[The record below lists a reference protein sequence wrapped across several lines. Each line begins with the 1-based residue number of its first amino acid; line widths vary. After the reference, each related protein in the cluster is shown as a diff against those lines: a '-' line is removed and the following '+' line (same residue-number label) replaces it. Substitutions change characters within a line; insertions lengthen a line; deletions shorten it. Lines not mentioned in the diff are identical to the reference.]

1 MVEIEI
7 GKGKTARRAYWLD
20 DVTIVPSSRTRDAD
34 DVDTSWKIVAYR
46 FDLPVLTSGGLEP
59 LTADAAADAG
69 RSGTLAVLDLAPF
82 AEDAGPLKELVAGL
96 HEDGHRVA
104 ARCSPRKARERVP
117 DALAAEVDV
126 LVIQGDIVSA
136 EHVSRTSEPLN
147 LKTFIRELDLPVI
160 VGGCASHAAA
170 LHLLRTGAAGVLVGI
185 DRADL
190 GVGVPLATALAD
202 ARSARVR
209 HLDESGVY
217 CHVIGVGGVRS
228 GADVAKAIACGAD
241 AVMVGTESVENS
253 AAEGLAELLRRAMA
267 TCGYTDLKS
276 FQKADLMVAP

>member
-1 MVEIEI
+1 M
-7 GKGKTARRAYWLD
+7 
-20 DVTIVPSSRTRDAD
+20 
-34 DVDTSWKIVAYR
+34 
-46 FDLPVLTSGGLEP
+46 
-59 LTADAAADAG
+59 
-69 RSGTLAVLDLAPF
+69 
-82 AEDAGPLKELVAGL
+82 
-96 HEDGHRVA
+96 
-104 ARCSPRKARERVP
+104 
-117 DALAAEVDV
+117 
-126 LVIQGDIVSA
+126 
-136 EHVSRTSEPLN
+136 
-147 LKTFIRELDLPVI
+147 
-160 VGGCASHAAA
+160 
-170 LHLLRTGAAGVLVGI
+170 RTGAAGVLVGI